1 MVTNKA
7 LTIQGQ
13 SKVDPVITGQ
23 MTVNNSFGK
32 QIIVK
37 NFKMTGPGK
46 LLTISGGVTNFIV
59 QNMTF
64 VHTSAYA
71 LSISGR
77 TFGVVDHCAF
87 GPNSSG
93 ASAIEIS
100 GEGTSTAY
108 SRASA
113 LGTGNNVFI
122 ENSTIERTAYVGST
136 HAVWSDDGGGYVFRH
151 NTVTNYE
158 LDVHG
163 NCTSGGSRE
172 FEIYNNTFIISSGQ
186 SYSSFAVLRGGTG
199 VVYNNSI
206 TNNGTKPDSNV
217 GVQIREQQID
227 QGTMCAQGNCP
238 SCNYPAKHQLG
249 RGRNDALDPLYVW
262 GNTVNGVSQNVVG
275 IWPIDGDTA
284 CEASCGKQ
292 LYVSDF
298 LKLNRDYYISTRPGY
313 TPYTY
318 PHPLVT
324 NPFATPPDGSRYP
337 LWPSIS
343 VN

>member
-1 MVTNKA
+1 
-7 LTIQGQ
+7 
-13 SKVDPVITGQ
+13 
-23 MTVNNSFGK
+23 
-32 QIIVK
+32 
-37 NFKMTGPGK
+37 
-46 LLTISGGVTNFIV
+46 VTNFIV

-64 VHTSAYA
+64 VHTSSYA
-71 LSISGR
+71 LSITGR

-100 GEGTSTAY
+100 GEGTGTAY
-108 SRASA
+108 TRASA

-122 ENSTIERTAYVGST
+122 ENTTIERTAYVGGT

-172 FEIYNNTFIISSGQ
+172 FEIYDNKFIIGSGQ
-186 SYSSFAVLRGGTG
+186 SFNSFVVLRGGTG
-199 VVYNNSI
+199 VVYNNAI
-206 TNNGTKPDSNV
+206 TNNGTKPTSDV

-227 QGTMCAQGNCP
+227 QGTMCNQGSCP
-238 SCNYPAKHQLG
+238 SCNYPATHQLG
-249 RGRNDALDPLYVW
+249 RGQNDVLDPLYVW
-262 GNTVNGVSQNVVG
+262 GNTVNGVSQNTVG
-275 IWPIDGDTA
+275 IWPNDGDTA
-284 CEASCGKQ
+284 CETICGKQ

-298 LKLNRDYYISTRPGY
+298 LKQNRDYYISTRPGY
-313 TPYTY
+313 APYTY

-324 NPFATPPDGSRYP
+324 NPSATAPDGRFP

-343 VN
+343 IN